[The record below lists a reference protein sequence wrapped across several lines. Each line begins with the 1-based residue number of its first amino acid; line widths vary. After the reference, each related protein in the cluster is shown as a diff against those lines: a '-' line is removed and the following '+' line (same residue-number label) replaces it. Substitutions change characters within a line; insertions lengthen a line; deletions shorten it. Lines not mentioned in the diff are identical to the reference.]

1 VEAVLSSL
9 VPVVLLIAVGYLAA
23 QRRWV
28 GPGSVRDLST
38 LVFIALTPALMFRT
52 LAKVDLLHL
61 NLLPLAGYFTA
72 VVALFLVVVA
82 WGRATRRAAAMA
94 ISACFGNTVAIGIP
108 IVTLAYGEAALLTLL
123 TIIAV
128 HALILLTL
136 TTVVFEL
143 AVLRERAVG
152 ADASPGDDP
161 SGGPGLWRQ
170 VLTAIRSGLFNP
182 STTPALLG
190 LAFAQS
196 GWTLPLAVDR
206 TLQLLAAGMAPM
218 ALLVVG
224 ASLASTRVGQ
234 EWRPALR
241 ITMLKN
247 LVLPLLVGAS
257 AWAWGLRGTPLVV
270 CVVAASMP
278 VGANA
283 FMFAQRYNVAQSTVT
298 AAVALS
304 TLSAVVTAS
313 AAMALMSAWGW

>member
-1 VEAVLSSL
+1 MNLAVLTSL
-9 VPVVLLIAVGYLAA
+9 VPVVLLIAIGFAA
-23 QRRWV
+23 FRAGWV
-28 GPGSVRDLST
+28 RAESVKDLST
-38 LVFIALTPALMFRT
+38 LVFMALTPALMFRS

-61 NLLPLAGYFTA
+61 SLLPLAGYFTA
-72 VVALFLVVVA
+72 VVALFLAVVA

-108 IVTLAYGEAALLTLL
+108 LVTLAYGEAALVTLL

-143 AVLRERAVG
+143 AVLRERAG
-152 ADASPGDDP
+152 SADASQGQ
-161 SGGPGLWRQ
+161 GQGPGLWKQ
-170 VLTAIRSGLFNP
+170 VLSAIRSGLFNP

-196 GWTLPLAVDR
+196 GWVLPPAVDR
-206 TLQLLAAGMAPM
+206 TLQLLAAGMAPL

-224 ASLASTRVGQ
+224 ASLATARVGQ

-241 ITMLKN
+241 ITLLKN
-247 LVLPLLVGAS
+247 LVLPVLVGAS
-257 AWAWGLRGTPLVV
+257 AWAWGLRGTPLVI
-270 CVVAASMP
+270 CVVAACMP

-283 FMFAQRYNVAQSTVT
+283 FMFAQRYNVAQATVT
-298 AAVALS
+298 AAVAFS
-304 TLSAVVTAS
+304 TASALVTAT
-313 AAMALMSAWGW
+313 AAMALMAAWGW

>member
-1 VEAVLSSL
+1 MNLAVLTSL
-9 VPVVLLIAVGYLAA
+9 VPVVLLIAIGFVAFRAG
-23 QRRWV
+23 WV
-28 GPGSVRDLST
+28 RAESVKDLST
-38 LVFIALTPALMFRT
+38 LVFMALTPALMFRS

-72 VVALFLVVVA
+72 VVALFLAVVA

-108 IVTLAYGEAALLTLL
+108 LVTLAYGEAALVTLL

-143 AVLRERAVG
+143 AVQRERSAG
-152 ADASPGDDP
+152 AADIQ
-161 SGGPGLWRQ
+161 GPGMSKQ
-170 VLTAIRSGLFNP
+170 VLSAARSGLFNP

-196 GWTLPLAVDR
+196 GWVLPTAVDR
-206 TLQLLAAGMAPM
+206 TLQLLAAGMAPL

-224 ASLASTRVGQ
+224 ASLATARVGQ

-241 ITMLKN
+241 ITLLKN
-247 LVLPLLVGAS
+247 VVLPVLVGAS
-257 AWAWGLRGTPLVV
+257 AWAWGLRGMPLVI
-270 CVVAASMP
+270 CVVAACMP

-283 FMFAQRYNVAQSTVT
+283 FMFAQRYNVAQATVT
-298 AAVALS
+298 AAVAFS
-304 TLSAVVTAS
+304 TASALVTAT
-313 AAMALMSAWGW
+313 AAMALMAAWGW